1 MRVIQQAHSSLDK
14 EKTMNRLLIPALIST
29 AVFSANAFAH
39 SGWDDDHRGYSRHN
53 RVERV
58 VVQHVYERPAVIYQT
73 PPVVYRERIVYRDRP
88 VYYEAEPRYYERPA
102 TYSGDSSNRL
112 IGQAI
117 GAIAGGALGN
127 QVGRGNGRIAAT
139 AIGAVIGSAIGGNVA
154 YPGY

>member
-1 MRVIQQAHSSLDK
+1 
-14 EKTMNRLLIPALIST
+14 MNRLLIST
-29 AVFSANAFAH
+29 MIAAAAFSANAFAH
-39 SGWDDDHRGYSRHN
+39 GDRDDDHWEHHRHH

-58 VVQHVYERPAVIYQT
+58 VVQNVYAEPEVIYQA
-73 PPVVYRERIVYRDRP
+73 PPVIYRERIVYRDRP
-88 VYYEAEPRYYERPA
+88 VYYEAAPRYYEQPA
-102 TYSGDSSNRL
+102 PYPVYGSNRL

-139 AIGAVIGSAIGGNVA
+139 AIGAVVGSAIGGSVA

>member
-1 MRVIQQAHSSLDK
+1 
-14 EKTMNRLLIPALIST
+14 MNRLLIPALIAT

-39 SGWDDDHRGYSRHN
+39 DDGDDNHWEHRHHRWGEH
-53 RVERV
+53 V
-58 VVQHVYERPAVIYQT
+58 VVQHVYAEPEVIYQA
-73 PPVVYRERIVYRDRP
+73 PPVVYRERIVYRERP

-102 TYSGDSSNRL
+102 SYSGDSSNRFV
-112 IGQAI
+112 GQAI

-139 AIGAVIGSAIGGNVA
+139 AIGAVVGSVIGGNVA

>member
-1 MRVIQQAHSSLDK
+1 
-14 EKTMNRLLIPALIST
+14 MNRLLIPALIAT

-39 SGWDDDHRGYSRHN
+39 GDRDDDDRWEHRHHR

-58 VVQHVYERPAVIYQT
+58 VVHHVYAEPEVIYQA

-102 TYSGDSSNRL
+102 PYSGGSSNRL
-112 IGQAI
+112 IGQTI

-139 AIGAVIGSAIGGNVA
+139 AIGAVVGSAIGGNVA
-154 YPGY
+154 YPDY